1 MLNAKQEFSELEDAK
16 LLPIEMVDT
25 MESITKLIDY
35 IENYNPDDT
44 DFTFTEEMV
53 DKLHLKT
60 IQLKEY
66 FGGTRDTSAP
76 KVLRQQTPRRAPNSY
91 WNKIDLSETADYI
104 EEK

>member
-1 MLNAKQEFSELEDAK
+1 
-16 LLPIEMVDT
+16 
-25 MESITKLIDY
+25 
-35 IENYNPDDT
+35 
-44 DFTFTEEMV
+44 MV

-76 KVLRQQTPRRAPNSY
+76 KVLRQQTPRREPGSY

>member
-1 MLNAKQEFSELEDAK
+1 MEQLGLM
-16 LLPIEMVDT
+16 PIELKDAFDNT
-25 MESITKLIDY
+25 TQLIDF
-35 IENYNPDDT
+35 ISNYKDSEDQN

-76 KVLRQQTPRRAPNSY
+76 KVLRQQTPRREPGSY

>member
-1 MLNAKQEFSELEDAK
+1 
-16 LLPIEMVDT
+16 
-25 MESITKLIDY
+25 
-35 IENYNPDDT
+35 
-44 DFTFTEEMV
+44 MV

-76 KVLRQQTPRRAPNSY
+76 RVLRQQTPRREAGSY